1 MPDSLKVRE
10 ARVED
15 AEAVAAVA
23 ARVAEE
29 GLIATEPP
37 VDLAERAEKARAAVE
52 GEGPARLWVLEA
64 EGAVVGVAGVQPTH
78 AKGVLGLGMMI
89 LPEFRGRGGGR
100 ALVRAALEHAAG
112 CGAHKVELEVWPDNA
127 RAIALYTSV
136 GFVVEGVRRDHY
148 LRRDGTLRSSLLMAL
163 LVADPHA

>member
-1 MPDSLKVRE
+1 MKVRA
-10 ARVED
+10 ARPDD
-15 AEAVAAVA
+15 AAPFASVV

-37 VDLAERAEKARAAVE
+37 VDLVDRAAKARSMIE
-52 GEGPARLWVLEA
+52 SDGPSRLWVLEA
-64 EGAVVGVAGVQPTH
+64 DDTIVGGLGLHSSYAR
-78 AKGVLGLGMMI
+78 GVLGLGMMI

-100 ALVRAALEHAAG
+100 ALVRAALDHAAG
-112 CGAHKVELEVWPDNA
+112 SEAHKVELEVWPDNA

-148 LRRDGTLRSSLLMAL
+148 VRRDGTRRSSLLMAL
-163 LVADPHA
+163 LLAEPHA